1 MYTFFVAVS
10 GLDWR
15 IVTDAFNWHEKE
27 QDIRQ
32 TGMTWQ
38 GTVDEMKDS
47 FMILLMASGEMKCS
61 HIERVTA
68 LTVPEQRVRLY

>member
-1 MYTFFVAVS
+1 MYTYFVAAS
-10 GLDWR
+10 GLDWG

-68 LTVPEQRVRLY
+68 LPVPEQRVRLY

>member
-15 IVTDAFNWHEKE
+15 IVTDAFNCHEKE

-47 FMILLMASGEMKCS
+47 FMILFL
-61 HIERVTA
+61 
-68 LTVPEQRVRLY
+68 LTTFDTQKA